1 VLVLL
6 NKDRRTRWR
15 DMDDLHCYRI
25 IELALLNSLERV
37 KSMCIPSDY
46 AQSNRILAAIQTV
59 IQTTLL
65 TLEQSHEFS
74 HVRWLAQRVAFT
86 ARLEADS
93 HIQLTP
99 SNGFTVDLLDRVYR
113 RQRDPVSKAYA
124 RATMWEK
131 SHPKR

>member
-1 VLVLL
+1 VLILL

-25 IELALLNSLERV
+25 IELALLNSLEQV
-37 KSMCIPSDY
+37 KGMCISSDY
-46 AQSNRILAAIQTV
+46 AHDSHILAAIQTV
-59 IQTTLL
+59 IQTTML
-65 TLEQSHEFS
+65 TLEQSHELS

-86 ARLEADS
+86 ARLEGGY
-93 HIQLTP
+93 HVQLTP